1 MRIRRAQPSDVAGI
15 LAIEQSALLAAHWS
29 REKYEEIFAQ
39 TELRRV
45 LALELE
51 NSIKGFIVVRTL
63 GEEWEIENI
72 AVENASIRQGLGSQ
86 LLRALLSQAR
96 SESVSTIWLEVR
108 ESNHAA
114 RGLYEKFLFQEQ
126 SRRAHYYH
134 NPDDNAIIYM
144 LYL

>member
-39 TELRRV
+39 TGLRRV
-45 LALELE
+45 LVLGLK
-51 NSIKGFIVVRTL
+51 NSIQAFIVVRTL

-72 AVENASIRQGLGSQ
+72 AVENASMRRGLGSQ
-86 LLRALLSQAR
+86 LLSALLSQAR

-114 RGLYEKFLFQEQ
+114 RRLYEKFLFQEQ